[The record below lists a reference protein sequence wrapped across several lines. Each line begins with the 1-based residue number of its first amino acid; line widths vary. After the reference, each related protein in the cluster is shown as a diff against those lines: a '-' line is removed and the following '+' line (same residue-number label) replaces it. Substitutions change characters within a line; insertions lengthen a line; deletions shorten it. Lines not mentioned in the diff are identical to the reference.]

1 MDVEHRGNENTENRN
16 HSRCDGQPFRK
27 LAAALGL
34 VDRGAE
40 RFVVGVA
47 LAQFRGAS
55 LSNHG
60 LENFEGFL
68 VADCFEK
75 GDDGVDLGLLRA
87 GIAGADFIGLV
98 LAGSDDAAV
107 EGGLREGKEGPVV
120 VDDESA
126 RGESDVLQFDVA
138 VDEFQVPQSDEK
150 GDEGIGDLDHLRE
163 RLVARQFGDAL
174 HDEVGDAV
182 PFAAREELRLAVLE
196 GVACRELP
204 LSDE

>member
-1 MDVEHRGNENTENRN
+1 MDIEQGTDEDAKCRN
-16 HSRCDGQPFRK
+16 RCDGQLFRE
-27 LAAALGL
+27 LAAAFGL
-34 VDRGAE
+34 VDCVAE

-47 LAQFRGAS
+47 LAQSRGAS
-55 LSNHG
+55 FADYGFEDVEGVIIADG
-60 LENFEGFL
+60 L
-68 VADCFEK
+68 DK

-87 GIAGADFIGLV
+87 GIAGADLVGLV

-126 RGESDVLQFDVA
+126 RGEPDVLQFDVA

-182 PFAAREELRLAVLE
+182 PFAAREELRLTVLE